1 MEKKL
6 LELCTKKIVTKTY
19 QKGFRAEK
27 VIKRKGNK
35 YRLNHNARP
44 KKVILFLEIGQVKN
58 FLSLTNLQNRICI
71 RTNIF
76 NIFNNNKKTK

>member
-44 KKVILFLEIGQVKN
+44 KKSNLVSGNWSGEKLFIINQPAKSNMHQVKY
-58 FLSLTNLQNRICI
+58 F
-71 RTNIF
+71 
-76 NIFNNNKKTK
+76 